1 MENLTASTDSKVLT
15 LEDIKHLI
23 TPFNEAGK
31 AVIGESRVSHYRAS
45 EVLLRASNNTL
56 TQEDK
61 LYILRNLDSNTYFK
75 CAIPV
80 MGVKFDFSPFLKL
93 FWVEIS
99 TFDSIQKFYAI
110 DIESLELYLSEKY
123 DYDEE
128 EDEYEATF
136 TIVEV
141 PQNK

>member
-1 MENLTASTDSKVLT
+1 
-15 LEDIKHLI
+15 
-23 TPFNEAGK
+23 
-31 AVIGESRVSHYRAS
+31 
-45 EVLLRASNNTL
+45 
-56 TQEDK
+56 
-61 LYILRNLDSNTYFK
+61 
-75 CAIPV
+75 

-110 DIESLELYLSEKY
+110 DLESLELYLSEKY